1 MRRKKRKQKRKNRKR
16 AQSRNGNNGSASG
29 RSFFFC
35 LFLISATASKCVQDK
50 KIWKKNKKK
59 KNDTPKKKRK
69 KKLRG
74 RGGADGKKFAQKK
87 KRKIPIGRFE
97 SWNGGGWTV
106 VSFLSPFFLVFFS
119 SLCSSFLCLLSPRG
133 LFIWWRGGGANF
145 FFGVRRK
152 RLHLSVRWNFPARS
166 ERECRR
172 WWTAMTNKRK
182 KEKTKKKKNRKKKLL
197 PRCSKGRAPKSRFL
211 LIRLP
216 RSAAFCRRFGAPHW
230 RPRNGRRQWAAARD
244 ARPLHVYANDR
255 PLWLRN

>member
-1 MRRKKRKQKRKNRKR
+1 M
-16 AQSRNGNNGSASG
+16 ATMDPLPDVL
-29 RSFFFC
+29 FFFVFF
-35 LFLISATASKCVQDK
+35 LFLRQRQSVFRTRRFGRRT
-50 KIWKKNKKK
+50 KKK

-74 RGGADGKKFAQKK
+74 RGGGGRKKIRSKK

-106 VSFLSPFFLVFFS
+106 VSFLSPFFWCFFP
-119 SLCSSFLCLLSPRG
+119 LFALLFFAFCHHVAFLFG
-133 LFIWWRGGGANF
+133 GGGGANF

-255 PLWLRN
+255 PLRLRN